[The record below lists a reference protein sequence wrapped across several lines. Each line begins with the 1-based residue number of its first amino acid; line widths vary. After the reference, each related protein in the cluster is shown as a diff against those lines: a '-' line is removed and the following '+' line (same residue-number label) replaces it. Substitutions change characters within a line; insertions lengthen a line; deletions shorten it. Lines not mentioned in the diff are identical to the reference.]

1 MTDFSF
7 QLYSARNFPPL
18 ADTLALVKEAGY
30 AAVEGYGGLYADEAA
45 IAELKSAL
53 STHGLTMPT
62 GHFALKMIE
71 GDPER
76 VLSIAEALGI
86 ETVYCPF
93 VPADGRPDSG
103 AGWRDFGARLQ
114 EAGAP
119 LRDAGL
125 GFGWHNHDFELRRT
139 ADGAIPLV
147 ALFEGGPDLQWE
159 ANLAWVVRGG
169 ADPLEYVSAFG
180 NRLTAVHLK
189 DIAPAGEKRDED
201 GWADLG
207 TGTIDW
213 KTLMAALRRTAARN
227 FVMEHDNPAD
237 LRRFAETSIRNA
249 RTF

>member
-1 MTDFSF
+1 M
-7 QLYSARNFPPL
+7 
-18 ADTLALVKEAGY
+18 
-30 AAVEGYGGLYADEAA
+30 
-45 IAELKSAL
+45 
-53 STHGLTMPT
+53 
-62 GHFALKMIE
+62 
-71 GDPER
+71 
-76 VLSIAEALGI
+76 
-86 ETVYCPF
+86 
-93 VPADGRPDSG
+93 
-103 AGWRDFGARLQ
+103 
-114 EAGAP
+114 
-119 LRDAGL
+119 
-125 GFGWHNHDFELRRT
+125 
-139 ADGAIPLV
+139 
-147 ALFEGGPDLQWE
+147 
-159 ANLAWVVRGG
+159 RGG